1 MNWGIKIVV
10 GLATFMLFIIGA
22 GVYMITQD
30 SDSLLDED
38 YYEKSLVYDEVYE
51 RKQNVVD
58 DRAKPI
64 VRLEQDTLA
73 IVFTSPGNEGQLSFK
88 RPSDGQLDKKIPLY
102 TATEVF
108 KLPIS
113 SFTKGSWLLE
123 ISWENEHKTYIDTRT
138 VYIQ

>member
-1 MNWGIKIVV
+1 MNWGMKIVV

-38 YYEKSLVYDEVYE
+38 YYEKGLAYDEVYE
-51 RKQNVVD
+51 RKQNLVD

-64 VRLEQDTLA
+64 VRLENDTL
-73 IVFTSPGNEGQLSFK
+73 IIIFTGVGNKGQLSFK
-88 RPSDGQLDKKIPLY
+88 RPSDGQQDKKIPFY

-108 KLPIS
+108 KLPVT
-113 SFTKGSWLLE
+113 SFSKGSWLLE
-123 ISWENEHKTYIDTRT
+123 ISWEHNHKTYIDTRT